1 MHWWEDPKV
10 YIFSL
15 KIQAPNVNTNQKAA
29 VAKGVKAIGK
39 KKVTLAF
46 KSLFFH
52 WDRNECFVTYRISGF
67 QASFVMQD
75 EEEGLD
81 TAEGEEWMQ
90 GKTLVKPPDQLDLT
104 EAVCKPGE
112 DLWPDSAYIMSHY
125 SDVGMIIYT
134 FLFLV
139 FKRSWMKR
147 LPEY

>member
-1 MHWWEDPKV
+1 
-10 YIFSL
+10 
-15 KIQAPNVNTNQKAA
+15 
-29 VAKGVKAIGK
+29 
-39 KKVTLAF
+39 
-46 KSLFFH
+46 
-52 WDRNECFVTYRISGF
+52 
-67 QASFVMQD
+67 MQD

-112 DLWPDSAYIMSHY
+112 DLWSDSAYIMSHY
-125 SDVGMIIYT
+125 IDVGMIIYT

>member
-1 MHWWEDPKV
+1 MLC
-10 YIFSL
+10 YIS
-15 KIQAPNVNTNQKAA
+15 
-29 VAKGVKAIGK
+29 
-39 KKVTLAF
+39 
-46 KSLFFH
+46 
-52 WDRNECFVTYRISGF
+52 EF

-104 EAVCKPGE
+104 EAVCNPGE
-112 DLWPDSAYIMSHY
+112 DLWSDSAYIMSHY
-125 SDVGMIIYT
+125 RDVEMIIYT